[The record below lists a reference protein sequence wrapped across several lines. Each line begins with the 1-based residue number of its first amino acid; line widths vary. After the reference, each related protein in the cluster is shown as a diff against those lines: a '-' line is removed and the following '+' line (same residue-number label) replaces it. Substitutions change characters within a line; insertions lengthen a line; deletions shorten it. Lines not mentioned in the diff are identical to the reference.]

1 MKDKN
6 NKASF
11 HDKYIVIVIQQIYHH
26 IPHSYYFLIHLNLLS
41 FIGSDNQPEKYGIV
55 QSHALFHFID
65 EIPTQSLLSF
75 FERVRT

>member
-55 QSHALFHFID
+55 QSHALFHFIGNTHS
-65 EIPTQSLLSF
+65 IITLF
-75 FERVRT
+75 F